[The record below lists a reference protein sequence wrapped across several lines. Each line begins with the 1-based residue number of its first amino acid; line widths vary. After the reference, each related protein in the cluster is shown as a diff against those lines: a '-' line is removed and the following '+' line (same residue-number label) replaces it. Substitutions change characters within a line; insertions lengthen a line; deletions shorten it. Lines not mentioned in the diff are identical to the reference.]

1 MVRDENAGMPYEQL
15 EEMTVM
21 GMLREMVKTLEP
33 REVTIL
39 RARFGLD
46 GGPEQT
52 LDEVGRKL
60 GLTRER
66 IRQLQNLALANLR
79 KMIEKGEARKI

>member
-1 MVRDENAGMPYEQL
+1 
-15 EEMTVM
+15 
-21 GMLREMVKTLEP
+21 MLRDMLTTLAP
-33 REVTIL
+33 REITIL

-52 LDEVGRKL
+52 LEEVGRKC

-66 IRQLQNLALANLR
+66 VRQLQNIALKRLR
-79 KMIEKGEARKI
+79 MMIERVKTTKS

>member
-1 MVRDENAGMPYEQL
+1 MLAGHGRAPW
-15 EEMTVM
+15 TA
-21 GMLREMVKTLEP
+21 
-33 REVTIL
+33 REVAIL

-52 LDEVGRKL
+52 LDDVGRKF

-66 IRQLQNLALANLR
+66 IRQLQNLALNKLR
-79 KMIEKGEARKI
+79 KMIEKVETVQARL